1 MSLPCGIV
9 YLVGAGPGDPG
20 LITVRGRELLR
31 RADVVIH
38 DRLVDAAL
46 LAETRSDALRIDAG
60 KAPGHCTL
68 TQEEICA
75 TLVKHASAGRTV
87 VRLKGGD
94 PFVFGRG
101 GEELAVC
108 RAAGIPCVVV
118 PGVSSALAAP
128 AAAGVAVTERGV
140 ARSVAVITAQTERG
154 GPGGDH
160 DFAALAR
167 IDTLVVLMGRGPLA
181 DWTQALIQ
189 AGRSAKTPAVCIS
202 SATTPQQRV
211 VSAGLGEIAQAVSE
225 AHLAAPMV
233 AVVGDVARVAQ
244 TGALRELLP
253 LAGRRVVLT
262 AAADTSC
269 GMAEALLARGAVPVC
284 HPLIGIVYPRSPR
297 RLLAALDRLDTF
309 DWVAFTSRHAVI
321 AFFSALHARKR
332 DSRALASHL
341 VAAIGPGT
349 ADALLQHGISAD
361 LQPRVATAEGLA
373 DDLLAVGNVRRVLH
387 PRSRRANGAF
397 ARRLRLAGVAV
408 EDPIAY
414 DITEADGWNEPE
426 DPMRAGCDAV
436 LLCSPSAARVF
447 ARCNSK
453 VKVEAVV
460 ALGQVTARAAADA
473 GVAVHAVTDSPSPAA
488 VVATLE
494 RQFSCAGVA
503 G

>member
-1 MSLPCGIV
+1 MSSPRGIV
-9 YLVGAGPGDPG
+9 YLVGAGPGDPW

-31 RADVVIH
+31 RADVVVH

-46 LAETRSDALRIDAG
+46 LAEARSDALRIDAG

-101 GEELAVC
+101 GEELAAC
-108 RAAGIPCVVV
+108 CDAGIPCVVV

-128 AAAGVAVTERGV
+128 AAAGIAVTERGV

-154 GPGGDH
+154 GPGRDH

-167 IDTLVVLMGRGPLA
+167 IDTLVVLMGREPLA
-181 DWTQALIQ
+181 GWTQALVQ

-211 VSAGLGEIAQAVSE
+211 VTTELGQIAQAVNE

-244 TGALRELLP
+244 TGELRALLP

-262 AAADTSC
+262 AAVDTNC
-269 GMAEALLARGAVPVC
+269 GMAEALLARGAVPVS
-284 HPLIGIVYPRSPR
+284 HPLIRVVYPRPSR
-297 RLLAALDRLDTF
+297 KLQAALARLEAF

-321 AFFSALHARKR
+321 AFFSALHARNR
-332 DSRALASHL
+332 DARALASHL

-349 ADALLQHGISAD
+349 ADALRQHGISAD
-361 LQPRVATAEGLA
+361 LLPRVATAEGLA
-373 DDLLAVGNVRRVLH
+373 GALLAAGNLRQVLH
-387 PRSRRANGAF
+387 PRSRRASGAF
-397 ARRLRLAGVAV
+397 ARRLRSAGVAV

-414 DITEADGWNEPE
+414 DITEVDGRNYPE

-447 ARCNSK
+447 ARRYSK
-453 VKVEAVV
+453 MNVEAVV
-460 ALGQVTARAAADA
+460 ALGPVTARAATDA
-473 GVAVHAVTDSPSPAA
+473 GVSVHAVADSPSPAA

-494 RQFSCAGVA
+494 RQFSCAGVV